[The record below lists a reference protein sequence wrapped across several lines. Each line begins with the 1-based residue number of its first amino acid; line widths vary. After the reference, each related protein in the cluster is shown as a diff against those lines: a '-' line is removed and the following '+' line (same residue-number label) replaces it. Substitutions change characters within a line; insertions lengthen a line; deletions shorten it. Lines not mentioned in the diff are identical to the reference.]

1 MNIRL
6 LPPVSVSKQTL
17 VVNGR
22 SYTAVP
28 GSVVDVL
35 DADAEQ
41 LQANGWIPVAPS
53 GPTSARPVGTLGP
66 YSAAAGQSFFDTTIG
81 KLIISDGQAWRDP
94 ATGGAV

>member
-6 LPPVSVSKQTL
+6 LPPVSVSGQTR

-22 SYTAVP
+22 SYSATP
-28 GSVVDVL
+28 GSVIDVL

-41 LQANGWIPVAPS
+41 LEANGWIPVAPS

-66 YSAAAGQSFFDTTIG
+66 YSAASGQVFYDTTIN
-81 KLIISDGQAWRDP
+81 KFIVSDGQNWRDP
-94 ATGGAV
+94 STGGAA